1 MKKKTARSSGRKA
14 TRIGKIGS
22 VLFFLARLLIALLLL
37 SCLSPVPP
45 TSVPKQ
51 ETFADEVASFPGP
64 LRLII
69 WKSQYTVTLYKGD
82 TPLRTYRAVFG
93 KGYQDGDK
101 RMQGDK
107 RTPEGEFYICTMNH
121 SKRFYKFMGLSYPDV
136 KHAEEGFKS
145 GVISRAEYRSIK
157 KAIAE
162 RQTPPWSTRLGGAV
176 GIHGR
181 SLESTSPQ
189 PSFVGMNWTD
199 GCIAL
204 DNADVDELF
213 SVVALGT
220 PVTIL
225 P

>member
-1 MKKKTARSSGRKA
+1 MKKRTVRSRKRKG
-14 TRIGKIGS
+14 TPVWR
-22 VLFFLARLLIALLLL
+22 VLFSLARLVITLLLL
-37 SCLSPVPP
+37 SCLSPA
-45 TSVPKQ
+45 PKTAAPKP
-51 ETFADEVASFPGP
+51 EVFADVLASFPGP

-93 KGYQDGDK
+93 RGFQDGDK

-136 KHAEEGFKS
+136 KHAEEGLKS
-145 GVISRAEYRSIK
+145 GIISQAEFFSIK
-157 KAIAE
+157 KANAD
-162 RQTPPWSTRLGGAV
+162 RQAPPWGTRLGGAV

-181 SLESTSPQ
+181 VLEGGSPQ
-189 PSFVGMNWTD
+189 PSFLSMNWTD

-204 DNADVDELF
+204 NNADVDELF
-213 SVVALGT
+213 SVVSLGT